1 MTKEIKVFLAIII
14 GFIVIIGGLLYWNEK
29 TPGKYDA
36 FAQCITDSGAKF
48 YGAYW
53 CSHCQAQKLL
63 FGKSVEKLPYVECA
77 LQGQE
82 KIDSDNAIQ
91 KAVIDGKLQI
101 GTDGN
106 LLPGQ
111 DPEKLGIK
119 VRTDMCKEADI
130 TGFPT
135 WKFSDGSIASGE
147 QTFAQLAEKTK
158 CVAPTN

>member
-1 MTKEIKVFLAIII
+1 MSKEIKVFIGIII
-14 GFIVIIGGLLYWNEK
+14 GFFVIIGGLFYWNEK

-36 FAQCITDSGAKF
+36 FAQCISDSGAKF

-53 CSHCQAQKLL
+53 CPHCQAQKLL

-82 KIDSDNAIQ
+82 KMDSDNAIQ
-91 KAVIDGKLQI
+91 KAVIDGKLQM

-111 DPEKLGIK
+111 DPEKIGIK
-119 VRTDMCKEADI
+119 VRTDICKENNI
-130 TGFPT
+130 IGFPT
-135 WKFSDGSIASGE
+135 WKFPDGSIVNGE

-158 CVAPTN
+158 CVAPAN